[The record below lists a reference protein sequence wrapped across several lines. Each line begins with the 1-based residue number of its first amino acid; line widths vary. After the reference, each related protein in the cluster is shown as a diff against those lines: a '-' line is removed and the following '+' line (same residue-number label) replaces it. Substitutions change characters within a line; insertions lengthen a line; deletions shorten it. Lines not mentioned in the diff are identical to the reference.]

1 MKSFTRPCVI
11 SSVVC
16 ATQKMIF

>member
-1 MKSFTRPCVI
+1 MKSFTCPCVI